1 MDPEEYDVQSGQVNF
16 QLWLID
22 WLIDWLVFN
31 IQWAIFQLYSGRS
44 NYVMKMIHRKFHCS
58 VILIC
63 RMMILI
69 MMMLSKQS
77 LLCANQNKIKN
88 QLKDSHSFMTT
99 IKYKKMKV
107 NHGGEV
113 WHVLNICVFLIAIKL
128 YKPN

>member
-1 MDPEEYDVQSGQVNF
+1 MDKVSDSSVGGNQVLVNVEVHREQDDNSDSDVQSGQVNF
-16 QLWLID
+16 
-22 WLIDWLVFN
+22 
-31 IQWAIFQLYSGRS
+31 
-44 NYVMKMIHRKFHCS
+44 NYVMKMIHRKIHCS

-69 MMMLSKQS
+69 MMMLSKQN
-77 LLCANQNKIKN
+77 LLCANQSEIKN

-128 YKPN
+128 NKPN